1 MFEDADQQR
10 ADGMLTEEEQREL
23 REDFEESAAYVH
35 AYFRAYFLGKLD
47 MTFLFKLFTR
57 SGRDASAGLSM
68 TFFWVRISSYFTTKA

>member
-47 MTFLFKLFTR
+47 DERLR
-57 SGRDASAGLSM
+57 REIAN
-68 TFFWVRISSYFTTKA
+68 